1 MFSCRQIRHTRT
13 KQFPFKSLK
22 GFVEQPLTYFEDF
35 KNQEILDLFLS
46 SLKLFVEKKVE
57 SWTVIFLLCLKK
69 DTLFYMSAWNLFKS
83 SKNPLNFSKKTMN
96 MR

>member
-35 KNQEILDLFLS
+35 KNLEILDLFLS

-57 SWTVIFLLCLKK
+57 SCTVLFLLCLKK
-69 DTLFYMSAWNLFKS
+69 DTLFICRHGVY
-83 SKNPLNFSKKTMN
+83 LNQVKTHSIFPRKK
-96 MR
+96 

>member
-35 KNQEILDLFLS
+35 KNLEILDLFLS

-57 SWTVIFLLCLKK
+57 SWTVMFLLCLRK

-83 SKNPLNFSKKTMN
+83 SKNPLNLSKKTMN